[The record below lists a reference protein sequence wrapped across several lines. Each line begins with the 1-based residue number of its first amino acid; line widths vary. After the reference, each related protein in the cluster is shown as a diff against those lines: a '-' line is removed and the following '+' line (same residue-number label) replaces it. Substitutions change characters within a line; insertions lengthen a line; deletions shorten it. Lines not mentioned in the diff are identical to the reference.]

1 MAHRLG
7 AKYFSMGPLKTG
19 RITGMIGDRKYFVA
33 TAVSNSGVII
43 PFAYKGIPLG
53 LPTKFF
59 TSFPDWRYALT
70 EGENRQRCFVTHVT
84 FKGALIQ
91 LPEAYRDRVVETF
104 QELRRFYPP
113 EEHRIGDGYL
123 WLRSEG
129 VEFKCSGMFFDSERI
144 KAIAALLYATAEL
157 MEKHPLME
165 IPEQSA
171 PRGRLAPLDH

>member
-43 PFAYKGIPLG
+43 PFAYEGIPLG

-123 WLRSEG
+123 WLRSNG

-144 KAIAALLYATAEL
+144 KAITVLLYATAEL
-157 MEKHPLME
+157 MEKHPIME